1 MEALVTRE
9 LRNSKHFCTS
19 RVEVMKKPKDMKV
32 KDENDF
38 EWLKQFL
45 PCKWR
50 ISEVCQGFCSLLSR
64 TWMYWRTEND
74 HAVISI
80 ADVDFASA

>member
-45 PCKWR
+45 PCNG
-50 ISEVCQGFCSLLSR
+50 E
-64 TWMYWRTEND
+64 
-74 HAVISI
+74 
-80 ADVDFASA
+80 